1 MIRFSPPYI
10 DDDIIKE
17 VTNILQSGWL
27 TTGPATKQLEKE
39 MAAFC
44 NIGHA
49 LAVNSATS
57 GMILMLHWYG
67 IKQGDEVIVPAY
79 TYCAT
84 ALAVMHV
91 GAKPVMVDVGKDFN
105 IDCEKIKEAI
115 TGRTKAIIAVDFAGW
130 PCDYDGIYSIVNDEE
145 VKKKFNPSCDV
156 QKQLGRIMIMDDAAH
171 ALGAT
176 YKNKPI
182 GSCADITV
190 FSLHAVKN
198 ITSAEG
204 GVIALNLPAPFNN
217 EEVYSLLRI
226 WSLNGQTKDAFTK
239 AKAGAWQY
247 DVIYPGFK
255 MNMPDVL
262 AAVAL
267 AQFKKYE
274 NMLLIE
280 RKRVFDFYTNI
291 FSQYDWAICPP
302 YQQTGFSSSYHLYP
316 LRIKD
321 IGEEER
327 NKIIEGIAG
336 RSVAVNVHF
345 TPLPMLT
352 VFKQAGYNIKDYPSA
367 YNLYSNEIS
376 LPIYPQLTNDQCK
389 TVTEAVIESVKEL
402 RPVKM
407 LLRSIL
413 FPVLIL
419 MGSFDSSALSEE
431 TEIDSE
437 ETYTYADGMVK
448 RKSGRYYKLT
458 G

>member
-10 DDDIIKE
+10 DDDIITE
-17 VTNILQSGWL
+17 VTTILQSGWL
-27 TTGPATKQLEKE
+27 TTGPATRQLEKE

-44 NIGHA
+44 NIEHA

-67 IKQGDEVIVPAY
+67 ITKGDEVIVPAY

-91 GAKPVMVDVGKDFN
+91 GANPVMVDVGSDFN
-105 IDCEKIKEAI
+105 IDCEKIKDAI
-115 TGRTKAIIAVDFAGW
+115 TEKTKAIIAVDFAGW
-130 PCDYDGIYSIVNDEE
+130 PCDYDGIYRLVNDENI
-145 VKKKFNPSCDV
+145 KKKFQPSTDA
-156 QKQLGRIMIMDDAAH
+156 QRQLGRIMIMDDAAH
-171 ALGAT
+171 ALGAM

-182 GSCADITV
+182 GACADVTV

-204 GVIALNLPAPFNN
+204 GIIAFNLPAPFSNSAI
-217 EEVYSLLRI
+217 YAMLRV

-262 AAVAL
+262 AAIAL
-267 AQFKKYE
+267 AQLKKYKS
-274 NMLLIE
+274 LLLVE
-280 RKRVFDFYTNI
+280 RKRVFDFYNNI

-302 YQQTGFSSSYHLYP
+302 FQQTDCFSSYHLYP
-316 LRIKD
+316 LRIKN
-321 IGEEER
+321 IQEEER
-327 NKIIEGIAG
+327 NRIIEGIAS

-352 VFKQAGYNIKDYPSA
+352 VFKQAGYNINDYPSA
-367 YNLYSNEIS
+367 YDLYSNEIS
-376 LPIYPQLTNDQCK
+376 LPIYPQLTNDECK
-389 TVTEAVIESVKEL
+389 TVAEAVIGSVKEL
-402 RPVKM
+402 RPVKE
-407 LLRSIL
+407 LLYS
-413 FPVLIL
+413 
-419 MGSFDSSALSEE
+419 
-431 TEIDSE
+431 
-437 ETYTYADGMVK
+437 
-448 RKSGRYYKLT
+448 
-458 G
+458 

>member
-10 DDDIIKE
+10 DEDIIRE
-17 VTNILQSGWL
+17 VTNVLQSGWL
-27 TTGPATKQLEKE
+27 TTGPVTRQLEKE
-39 MAAFC
+39 MAKFC
-44 NIGHA
+44 NIECA

-57 GMILMLHWYG
+57 GMMLTLHWYG

-91 GAKPVMVDVGKDFN
+91 GAKPVMVDVGNDFN
-105 IDCEKIKEAI
+105 IDCEKIKDAI
-115 TGRTKAIIAVDFAGW
+115 TEKTKAIIAVDFAGW
-130 PCDYDGIYSIVNDEE
+130 PCDYDGIYSIVNDGE
-145 VKKKFNPSCDV
+145 VKKKFRPSSDA

-171 ALGAT
+171 ALGAI

-198 ITSAEG
+198 VTSAEG

-217 EEVYSLLRI
+217 EEVYNLLRV

-239 AKAGAWQY
+239 TKAGAWQY

-255 MNMPDVL
+255 MNMSDLL

-267 AQFKKYE
+267 AQLKKYE
-274 NMLLIE
+274 NFLLIE

-302 YQQTGFSSSYHLYP
+302 YQQTGCFSSYHLYP

-327 NKIIEGIAG
+327 NKIIESIAG

-352 VFKQAGYNIKDYPSA
+352 VFKEAGYNIKDYPAA
-367 YNLYSNEIS
+367 YNLFNNEIS
-376 LPIYPQLTNDQCK
+376 LPIYPQLTNDECK
-389 TVTEAVIESVKEL
+389 TVTDAVIESVEEL
-402 RPVKM
+402 LPAQKQ
-407 LLRSIL
+407 
-413 FPVLIL
+413 
-419 MGSFDSSALSEE
+419 LS
-431 TEIDSE
+431 
-437 ETYTYADGMVK
+437 YTLKY
-448 RKSGRYYKLT
+448 
-458 G
+458 

>member
-1 MIRFSPPYI
+1 
-10 DDDIIKE
+10 
-17 VTNILQSGWL
+17 
-27 TTGPATKQLEKE
+27 
-39 MAAFC
+39 
-44 NIGHA
+44 
-49 LAVNSATS
+49 
-57 GMILMLHWYG
+57 MILMLHWYG
-67 IKQGDEVIVPAY
+67 ITKGDEVIVPAY

-91 GAKPVMVDVGKDFN
+91 GAKPVMVDVGNDFN

-115 TGRTKAIIAVDFAGW
+115 TERTKAIIAVDFAGW
-130 PCDYDGIYSIVNDEE
+130 PCDYDGIYSIVNDPAI
-145 VKKKFNPSCDV
+145 KKKFKSSTNE
-156 QKQLGRIMIMDDAAH
+156 QRQLGRIMIMDDAAH
-171 ALGAT
+171 ALGAS
-176 YKNKPI
+176 YKKKPI

-204 GVIALNLPAPFNN
+204 GVIMLNLPAPFNN
-217 EEVYSLLRI
+217 EEVYNTLRI

-274 NMLLIE
+274 NQLLIE
-280 RKRVFDFYTNI
+280 RKRVFDFYTNV
-291 FSQYDWAICPP
+291 FSKYDWAICPP
-302 YQQTGFSSSYHLYP
+302 FQQINCSSSYHLYP
-316 LRIKD
+316 LRIKNVT
-321 IGEEER
+321 EEER
-327 NKIIEGIAG
+327 NKIIESISG

-352 VFKQAGYNIKDYPSA
+352 VFKQAGYDIKNYPRA

-407 LLRSIL
+407 LLCTIL
-413 FPVLIL
+413 FPVMIL
-419 MGSFDSSALSEE
+419 MASFDSAIMSDEGDKE
-431 TEIDSE
+431 D
-437 ETYTYADGMVK
+437 TYSYADGFVK
-448 RKSGRYYKLT
+448 RKTGRFYKLT

>member
-10 DDDIIKE
+10 DDDIIRE
-17 VTNILQSGWL
+17 VTTILQSGWL

-44 NIGHA
+44 NVEHS

-67 IKQGDEVIVPAY
+67 IKEGDEVIVPAY

-91 GAKPVMVDVGKDFN
+91 GAKPVMVDVGNDFN
-105 IDCEKIKEAI
+105 IDCNKIREAI
-115 TGRTKAIIAVDFAGW
+115 TERTKAIVAVDFAGW
-130 PCDYDGIYSIVNDEE
+130 PCDYDCIYGIVNDEE
-145 VKKKFNPSCDV
+145 IKKKFRPASEA
-156 QKQLGRIMIMDDAAH
+156 QHQLGRIMIMDDAAH

-204 GVIALNLPAPFNN
+204 GVIAINLPAPFNN
-217 EEVYSLLRI
+217 EEVYNTLRI

-239 AKAGAWQY
+239 TKAGAWQY

-267 AQFKKYE
+267 SQIKKYE
-274 NMLLIE
+274 NLLLIE
-280 RKRVFDFYTNI
+280 RKRVFDFYNNI
-291 FSQYDWAICPP
+291 FSKYDWAICPP
-302 YQQTGFSSSYHLYP
+302 YQQSGCASSYHLYP
-316 LRIKD
+316 LRIKNSN
-321 IGEEER
+321 EEER
-327 NKIIEGIAG
+327 NKIIESISG

-352 VFKQAGYNIKDYPSA
+352 VFKQAGYKIEEYPSA

-376 LPIYPQLTNDQCK
+376 LPIYPQLTNDQCR

-402 RPVKM
+402 RPVKT

-413 FPVLIL
+413 FPVLIM
-419 MGSFDSSALSEE
+419 MGSLDSATMSDER
-431 TEIDSE
+431 EIDDEESYSYSE
-437 ETYTYADGMVK
+437 SFVK
-448 RKSGRYYKLT
+448 RKAGRYYRFT
-458 G
+458 A

>member
-10 DDDIIKE
+10 DDDVINE
-17 VTNILQSGWL
+17 VTSILQSGWL
-27 TTGPATKQLEKE
+27 TTGPATKQLEVE

-44 NIGHA
+44 HTEHA

-57 GMILMLHWYG
+57 GMMLMLHWFG
-67 IKQGDEVIVPAY
+67 ISQGDEVIIPAY

-91 GAKPVMVDVGKDFN
+91 GAKPVMVDVGSDFN
-105 IDCEKIKEAI
+105 IDCEKIKLAI
-115 TGRTKAIIAVDFAGW
+115 TEKTKAIIAVDFAGW
-130 PCDYDGIYSIVNDEE
+130 PCDYDGIYSIVNDPAI
-145 VKKKFNPSCDV
+145 KKKFQPSSDP
-156 QKQLGRIMIMDDAAH
+156 QHKLGRIMIMDDAAH

-204 GVIALNLPAPFNN
+204 GIITFNLPAPFNN
-217 EEVYSLLRI
+217 EEIYNMLRV

-274 NMLLIE
+274 SMLLVE
-280 RKRVFDFYTNI
+280 RKRVFDYYTSI
-291 FSQYDWAICPP
+291 FS
-302 YQQTGFSSSYHLYP
+302 
-316 LRIKD
+316 K
-321 IGEEER
+321 
-327 NKIIEGIAG
+327 
-336 RSVAVNVHF
+336 
-345 TPLPMLT
+345 
-352 VFKQAGYNIKDYPSA
+352 
-367 YNLYSNEIS
+367 
-376 LPIYPQLTNDQCK
+376 
-389 TVTEAVIESVKEL
+389 
-402 RPVKM
+402 
-407 LLRSIL
+407 
-413 FPVLIL
+413 
-419 MGSFDSSALSEE
+419 
-431 TEIDSE
+431 
-437 ETYTYADGMVK
+437 
-448 RKSGRYYKLT
+448 
-458 G
+458 

>member
-10 DDDIIKE
+10 DDDIIRD
-17 VTNILQSGWL
+17 VTAILQSGWL
-27 TTGPATKQLEKE
+27 TTGPATRQLEKE
-39 MAAFC
+39 MATFC
-44 NIGHA
+44 HIEHA

-57 GMILMLHWYG
+57 GMMLMLHWYG
-67 IKQGDEVIVPAY
+67 ITKGDEVIVPAY

-115 TGRTKAIIAVDFAGW
+115 TEKTKAIIAVDFAGW
-130 PCDYDGIYSIVNDEE
+130 PCDYDGIYSIVNDEDI
-145 VKKKFNPSCDV
+145 KKKFKPSTNA
-156 QKQLGRIMIMDDAAH
+156 QRQLGRIMVMDDAAH

-204 GVIALNLPAPFNN
+204 GIIAINLPAPFNN
-217 EEVYSLLRI
+217 EEVYNTLRV

-267 AQFKKYE
+267 AQIKKYE
-274 NMLLIE
+274 NLLLVE
-280 RKRVFDFYTNI
+280 RKRVYDFYNNI

-302 YQQTGFSSSYHLYP
+302 FQQTGCSSSYHLYP
-316 LRIKD
+316 LRIKG
-321 IGEEER
+321 IGEEDR

-336 RSVAVNVHF
+336 RAVAVNVHF

-352 VFKQAGYNIKDYPSA
+352 VFKQAGYNIEEYPSA
-367 YNLYSNEIS
+367 YRLYSNEIS
-376 LPIYPQLTNDQCK
+376 LPIYPQLTRDQCK

-402 RPVKM
+402 KPIKA
-407 LLRSIL
+407 LLYSIL

-419 MGSFDSSALSEE
+419 IGGFDYASVSEQS
-431 TEIDSE
+431 TEE
-437 ETYTYADGMVK
+437 ESYSYAEGLVK
-448 RKSGRYYKLT
+448 RKTGRYYRHA